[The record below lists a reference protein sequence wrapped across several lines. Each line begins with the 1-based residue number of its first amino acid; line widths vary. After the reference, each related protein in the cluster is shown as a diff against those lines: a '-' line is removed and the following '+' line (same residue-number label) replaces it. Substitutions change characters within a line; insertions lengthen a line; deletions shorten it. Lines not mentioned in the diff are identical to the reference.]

1 MGSAGFAT
9 VSVAAILAETAQRMP
24 DNVAVVVGDAAD
36 DLRGTVG
43 PGPRIRR
50 STAGARGRRGHAGR
64 HADPERRRT
73 SRAST
78 SRCSP
83 SAASWCRSTRCSRP
97 RRSTTCCGTA
107 AAELLVCAAPLLGE
121 GAKGAALAGVDV
133 VSVLL
138 PQASDALPPRLED
151 EAAAAEP
158 IDTYVPRDPFDTATI
173 LYTSGTTGQPK
184 GAEGCHLALVEQ
196 VNVLLLNTFD
206 LKAEDRVLGCLPL
219 FHTFGQTCAMNVA
232 FRTGA
237 TIVLVPKFTGD
248 AALTHHER
256 AEDHDLHGRADH
268 VHGAAGCRH
277 PQPRASA
284 AALRLLGRIGH
295 PGCRHRP
302 LPGGV
307 RRRDLRG
314 LRAHR
319 NLAGGHVQPHRRDA
333 PRRHGRPADLGRR
346 RRGRRPASWRIA
358 SSCCRTASWARS
370 SSAGTCCSRGT

>member
-1 MGSAGFAT
+1 MQ
-9 VSVAAILAETAQRMP
+9 VSQQYP
-24 DNVAVVVGDAAD
+24 S
-36 DLRGTVG
+36 
-43 PGPRIRR
+43 RR
-50 STAGARGRRGHAGR
+50 SWPRQRSGCPTTSPSSSATQQTTYAELWDQARGYAGALRARGVGEGTPVAMLIPNVVDFPRVYFAVLALGGIVVPIHSLLKAEEIDYVLRDSG
-64 HADPERRRT
+64 
-73 SRAST
+73 SR
-78 SRCSP
+78 
-83 SAASWCRSTRCSRP
+83 
-97 RRSTTCCGTA
+97 
-107 AAELLVCAAPLLGE
+107 LLVCAAPLLGE

-138 PQASDALPPRLED
+138 PEASEALPPRLED

-232 FRTGA
+232 FRAGA

-295 PGCRHRP
+295 PGGRHRP
-302 LPGGV
+302 LPGGL

-319 NLAGGHVQPHRRDA
+319 DLAGRDVQPHRRDA
-333 PRRHGRPADLGRR
+333 PRRHGRSADLGRR
-346 RRGRRPASWRIA
+346 RRGR
-358 SSCCRTASWARS
+358 
-370 SSAGTCCSRGT
+370 